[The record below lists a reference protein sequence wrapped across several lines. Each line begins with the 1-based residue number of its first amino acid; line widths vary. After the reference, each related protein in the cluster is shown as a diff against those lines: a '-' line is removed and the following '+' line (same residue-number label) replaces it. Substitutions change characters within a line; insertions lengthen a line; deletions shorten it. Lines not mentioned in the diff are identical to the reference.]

1 MAAPFTIILHSSK
14 TMKSGIGNVSTTE
27 PRFMNRA
34 RELNAYVCARST
46 DEITSFMHVS
56 PKLAGEVAVQAGE
69 WLSGIPS
76 PAIDSFIGDIYS
88 GFRAAE
94 LSDTER
100 AYAQK
105 HLVILSGLYGVLS
118 PLDGVVPYRFEM
130 GYSLPGFTAKNAATY
145 WGDSIAAELPSEG
158 YIINTSSAEYMKVIL
173 PFVDAARVITPQF
186 LTVNKKTGEPGF
198 TAVHSKIARGAFAR
212 WLIQTGIQD
221 PHDFFKFH
229 DLGYEYNETRS
240 TLREPVYICKDF
252 KGIGLS
258 VRLV

>member
-1 MAAPFTIILHSSK
+1 
-14 TMKSGIGNVSTTE
+14 MKSRDDNFDTTE
-27 PRFMNRA
+27 PRFIHRA
-34 RELNAYVCARST
+34 RELNKYVCARST
-46 DEITSFMHVS
+46 DEIASLMHVS
-56 PKLAGEVAVQAGE
+56 PKLADAITLQASKWSKGV
-69 WLSGIPS
+69 PF

-88 GFRAAE
+88 GFRGAE
-94 LSDTER
+94 LTEAER
-100 AYAQK
+100 AYAQT
-105 HLVILSGLYGVLS
+105 HLVILSGLYGLLR

-221 PHDFFKFH
+221 PHDFFTFH
-229 DLGYEYNETRS
+229 DLGYEYDETRS
-240 TLREPVYICKDF
+240 TLHEPVYICKDF

-258 VRLV
+258 VRLA